1 MLILGGSDD
10 YVGGA
15 DGWTVRSANGRRAAH
30 SEHTIAIMITQR
42 FPYNA
47 ENFLNAFV
55 DVYYAAFDD

>member
-30 SEHTIAIMITQR
+30 SEHTVAIMEDGPVVLTL
-42 FPYNA
+42 P
-47 ENFLNAFV
+47 
-55 DVYYAAFDD
+55 